1 MGLPAAHP
9 YNRASETRRENGKR
23 CKMSFE
29 VRNATA
35 ADGDGIL
42 ALMPRLA
49 SFDVPESRNPED
61 LWRSDAATFERWL
74 AGAAPECLVSVA
86 VAPGGKLLGFTM
98 VSLRPELLSHEPSA
112 HLEAIAV
119 AEAAEGQGVG
129 KALLAAAEREAGA
142 QGALTM
148 TLHVF
153 ASNERARA
161 VYERAG
167 YDGELLRYIKPI
179 AGAGTT

>member
-1 MGLPAAHP
+1 
-9 YNRASETRRENGKR
+9 
-23 CKMSFE
+23 MSFE
-29 VRNATA
+29 VRHATA
-35 ADGDGIL
+35 ADGDSVL

-49 SFDVPESRNPED
+49 AFDLPESRNPED
-61 LWRSDAATFERWL
+61 LWRSDAAMFERWL
-74 AGAAPECLVSVA
+74 AGEAPECQVLVA
-86 VAPGGKLLGFTM
+86 VAPGGELLGFSM

-119 AEAAEGQGVG
+119 ADAAQGRGVG
-129 KALLAAAEREAGA
+129 KALLAAAERDAAA

-161 VYERAG
+161 VYASAG
-167 YDGELLRYIKPI
+167 YEGELLRYIKPI
-179 AGAGTT
+179 AGRETA